1 MGRYQELHE
10 NESKILSGIRSFI
23 RENKYF
29 ISEKDKTSKIKT
41 KGSKVKPSGK
51 NVAKSKSQQK
61 TSGKRTI
68 TKKPSDTQKKSED
81 KVIEQWNLMAKNPVT
96 KTAIL
101 ETIPLVY
108 ALIGGS
114 PNKVTYSQIRK
125 LIISDDYDW
134 NPKAKDWLTGMFD
147 IIDKS
152 DAPSGLRGSF
162 RENIIYGKI
171 LSKDGES
178 ISDINGGEKISDFI
192 HKSIKGEG
200 TGKKRKNGFYDIL
213 TQDSKSKEFT
223 ADVVVFWGGGKGV
236 GKKVL
241 DGTIPIDSFVPNETN
256 STLISEKYGV
266 TMACISLKALH
277 GKIGK
282 IKKFIVNHYTD
293 GSSQMLF
300 SDDEVDESINENNEL
315 NENLF
320 SSMKDM
326 VSKFMTTVSNTA
338 VAKKIIGWYN
348 DFKKWSSETYN
359 KITQIIS
366 PSSPEVNESQ
376 SEFNQLKKE
385 ADELLAEFD
394 NQMNEYIKTHGLT
407 EASEN
412 TPIPITDCYAKKI
425 ESWYSSFDKR
435 MTNYNKKF
443 IEFGTMVQQYQND
456 DLLRI
461 QFKTLNTSLSSFKEW
476 KDSVKTFVTTEL
488 KEAKK
493 HPGDFISSR
502 SKCRELL
509 YSDEKFV
516 KSREEMKPILM
527 SAANF
532 ASLDTINGIIKRYST
547 VSTKENSLGALNN
560 IVKIATEFNA
570 EAIYGGAFDIPLIKY
585 DGTKILR
592 LGSRKSYEDKATDYL
607 VSKIKDMNKKL
618 PVIGIK
624 VYPSD
629 AKGSI
634 IPTWYQVI
642 AYTLAEYIE
651 NTEAGVEDTRPIEE
665 RLSYNVIMFSCNSGS
680 EFAFSI
686 EGTGRITGTQ
696 LLDKL
701 TKDSVDTTGLT
712 VSN

>member
-1 MGRYQELHE
+1 MDRYQELHE
-10 NESKILSGIRSFI
+10 NESKILSDIRKFL
-23 RENKYF
+23 RENKSF

-61 TSGKRTI
+61 ISGKRTI
-68 TKKPSDTQKKSED
+68 TKKPSDAQQKSED
-81 KVIEQWNLMAKNPVT
+81 KVVEQWNLMAKNPVT

-108 ALIGGS
+108 ALIGGP
-114 PNKVTYSQIRK
+114 PNKVTYSQIRS
-125 LIISDDYDW
+125 LILENYNW
-134 NPKAKDWLTGMFD
+134 NEKAKKWLTGMFD

-171 LSKDGES
+171 LSKDGQS
-178 ISDINGGEKISDFI
+178 ISDINGGKKISDFI
-192 HKSIKGEG
+192 HESIKGEG
-200 TGKKRKNGFYDIL
+200 TGKKRKKGFYDIL

-236 GKKVL
+236 AQKVL
-241 DGTIPIDSFVPNETN
+241 DGTIPFDSFVPNETN
-256 STLISEKYGV
+256 STLVSEKDGV

-277 GKIGK
+277 GKLGK
-282 IKKFIVNHYTD
+282 IKKFVVNHYAD

-300 SDDEVDESINENNEL
+300 SDDDEVDESINENNEL

-326 VSKFMTTVSNTA
+326 ISKFVTTVSNTA
-338 VAKKIIGWYN
+338 VAKKIVGWYN
-348 DFKKWSSETYN
+348 DFKKWASTTYEN
-359 KITQIIS
+359 ITKIIS
-366 PSSPEVNESQ
+366 PSSQEVTEGQ
-376 SEFNQLKKE
+376 TEFDRMKKE
-385 ADELLAEFD
+385 ADDLLAEFD

-412 TPIPITDCYAKKI
+412 TPIPITDCYAKKV
-425 ESWYSSFDKR
+425 EAWYSSFDRK
-435 MTNYNKKF
+435 MTEYNAKF

-461 QFKTLNTSLSSFKEW
+461 QFTSLNTGLSSFKDW
-476 KDSVKTFVTTEL
+476 KSSVRNFITTEL

-493 HPGDFISSR
+493 HPGDFISSK
-502 SKCRELL
+502 SKCRALL
-509 YSDEKFV
+509 YGDTEFV
-516 KSREEMKPILM
+516 KSRAEMKPILM

-560 IVKIATEFNA
+560 IVKIATGFNA
-570 EAIYGGAFDIPLIKY
+570 EAIYGGTFDIPLIKY

-629 AKGSI
+629 AKGII

-701 TKDSVDTTGLT
+701 TKDSVDTSGLT
-712 VSN
+712 GSN